1 MDNMSFN
8 GSEKEFMMTL
18 FLGYQKKILEKE
30 LGLKLEDVQFEKH
43 YPGMK
48 IDLYARD
55 YQLGVEI
62 FVENLLLKS
71 NKTHQRKI
79 LNIIDMIGN
88 GVIVYIASAFHDKH
102 VKELQDAVKKS
113 GKPITL
119 YFAKLNPEIFAP
131 LQRLNHMHKLK
142 VYENLN
148 LLYIENP
155 IRLLRKESIIQP
167 IVAKRLKQPQDENIS
182 ELELIRKRDN
192 EFLLKA
198 LRSRIEYFLPFHRE
212 KAHLQ
217 KLRIISFGA
226 GRSDCNYYVS
236 LSDRRNIAFVELR
249 FSDNN
254 RKIYDSIKEKEN
266 VIQGRFDGT
275 VQFKDNCISVTI
287 KPSESIE
294 KTVEK
299 LVDIFEKMIIAF
311 SNYTYYFYQDKKEMW
326 QYHEQGI

>member
-8 GSEKEFMMTL
+8 GSEKEFIMTL
-18 FLGYQKKILEKE
+18 FLGYQKNILEKE
-30 LGLKLEDVQFEKH
+30 LGLNLEDVQFEKH

-55 YQLGVEI
+55 YQLGVEV

-102 VKELQDAVKKS
+102 VKELQDAVRKS

-119 YFAKLNPEIFAP
+119 YFAELNPNIFAP

-142 VYENLN
+142 VYENLH
-148 LLYIENP
+148 LLNIAEPLRFLEN
-155 IRLLRKESIIQP
+155 ESIVLP
-167 IVAKRLKQPQDENIS
+167 IVASRLEQEETINDSESRRKKEN
-182 ELELIRKRDN
+182 EY
-192 EFLLKA
+192 LLNT
-198 LRSRIEYFLPFHRE
+198 LRSRISYFLPFHRE
-212 KAHLQ
+212 KAHLR
-217 KLRIISFGA
+217 KLRVISFGA

-236 LSDRRNIAFVELR
+236 ISDRRNIAFVELR

-254 RKIYDSIKEKEN
+254 ISIYNSIREKASI
-266 VIQGRFDGT
+266 IQERFDGE
-275 VQFKDNCISVTI
+275 VQFKDNCISVKF
-287 KPSESIE
+287 KPSENV
-294 KTVEK
+294 KDTVDK
-299 LVDIFEKMIIAF
+299 LVDVFEKMVIAF

-326 QYHEQGI
+326 QYHQQGI